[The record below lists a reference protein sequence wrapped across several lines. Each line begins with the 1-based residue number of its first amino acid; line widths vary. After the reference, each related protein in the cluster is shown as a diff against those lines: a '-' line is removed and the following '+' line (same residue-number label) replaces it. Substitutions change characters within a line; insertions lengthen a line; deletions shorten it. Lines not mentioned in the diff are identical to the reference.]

1 MTTSPAEKMSP
12 TTGSPTATASTPP
25 VVPLAVAPPLPG
37 ADVPGA
43 DPLFESPDPGD
54 DGPVDGELVDGEPG
68 TADPVPRVDGVVVV
82 PAESDAP
89 LPGAVLCP
97 GRPLPV
103 VDALPGESVLPGPAR
118 R

>member
-1 MTTSPAEKMSP
+1 M
-12 TTGSPTATASTPP
+12 
-25 VVPLAVAPPLPG
+25 LFAVDPPLPA

-43 DPLFESPDPGD
+43 DPLLESPDPGD
-54 DGPVDGELVDGEPG
+54 DGPVDGEPE
-68 TADPVPRVDGVVVV
+68 TAGPVPRVDGVVVV